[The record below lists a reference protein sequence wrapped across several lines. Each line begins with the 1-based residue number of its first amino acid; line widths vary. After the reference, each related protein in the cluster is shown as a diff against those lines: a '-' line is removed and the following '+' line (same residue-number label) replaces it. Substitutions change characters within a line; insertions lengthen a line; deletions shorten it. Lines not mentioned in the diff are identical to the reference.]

1 MTNSK
6 GRGGNSAAITY
17 ERPEELPGIKEAGGD
32 DDDDDNDD
40 DGGRDERQGQ
50 EEAEGKEE
58 MSILHQALAVRQSF

>member
-6 GRGGNSAAITY
+6 GRGGNSAAVTY

-32 DDDDDNDD
+32 DDDDNND
-40 DGGRDERQGQ
+40 GRGKRQGQ

-58 MSILHQALAVRQSF
+58 MSILCHALAVQQSL